1 MTLSAPIYRLKRRA
15 RALARDEGL
24 RLHQALDQLARA
36 EGYTAWSHLAAKAPR
51 SAPDL
56 YDRLKPADLLLLAA
70 RPGHG
75 KTLLALELA
84 VAAVR
89 AGQAAHVFS
98 LDYHDGEVL
107 ARLRGLGVDPA
118 RLGPRFHVDTSDDI
132 CADHILRALEHAPRG
147 TLAVIDYLQLLD
159 QNRRHPELNDQIRA
173 LHDGAAQRGLTLVI
187 LSQIDRAYE
196 LKTRN
201 LPGLDDIRL
210 PNPVDLSL
218 FTAACFL
225 QDGRIAFDRPMP
237 TPA

>member
-15 RALARDEGL
+15 KALARESGIP
-24 RLHQALDQLARA
+24 LHAALDQLARA
-36 EGYTAWSHLAAKAPR
+36 EGYTAWSHLSAKAPHP
-51 SAPDL
+51 APDL
-56 YDRLKPADLLLLAA
+56 YGRLRPGDLLLVAA

-75 KTLLALELA
+75 KTLLGLELA
-84 VAAVR
+84 VAATH

-107 ARLRGLGVDPA
+107 ARLRDLGADPVG
-118 RLGPRFHVDTSDDI
+118 LGPRFHIDTSDDI
-132 CADHILRALEHAPRG
+132 CADHILRSLIGAPKG
-147 TLAVIDYLQLLD
+147 TLAVVDYLQLLD
-159 QNRRHPELNDQIRA
+159 QNRRHPELNTQLRA
-173 LHDGAAQRGLTLVI
+173 LSDGAKRQGLTFVI

-196 LKTRN
+196 LTSRD

-210 PNPVDLSL
+210 PNPVDLRL

-225 QDGRIAFDRPMP
+225 QDGRIAFNRPEP

>member
-1 MTLSAPIYRLKRRA
+1 MKLSAPIYRLKRRA
-15 RALARDEGL
+15 KALARQRDIP
-24 RLHQALDQLARA
+24 LHAALDDLARA
-36 EGYTAWSHLAAKAPR
+36 EGFTAWSHLAAQAPR
-51 SAPDL
+51 PAPDL
-56 YDRLKPADLLLLAA
+56 NDRLKPGDLLLLAA

-75 KTLLALELA
+75 KTLLGLELA
-84 VAAVR
+84 VAAVN

-107 ARLRGLGVDPA
+107 ARLRDLGVDPA

-132 CADHILRALEHAPRG
+132 CADHILRALEHAPNG

-159 QNRRHPELNDQIRA
+159 QKRRHPELNDQLRA
-173 LHDGAAQRGLTLVI
+173 LHAAAQRQGLTFVI
-187 LSQIDRAYE
+187 LSQIDRSYE
-196 LKTRN
+196 LTSRT
-201 LPGLDDIRL
+201 LPGLGDIRL

-225 QDGRIAFDRPMP
+225 HDGRIALMP